1 MHDLEVIG
9 SNGDATFPAAGGPA
23 PGAGALLASVTFAT
37 GRAVRCAGKPE
48 PAMFEEARRALG
60 TGRCLVVGD
69 RLDSDIAGGAAAGM
83 DTALVLSGSASDADV
98 AAWTGAAADL
108 RPARRRRAGRP
119 ARGARSL
126 NGTRRVSRS
135 GLLALCER
143 LAGQPGRSVYVGGEV
158 LLEADDEV
166 VRIVPPFPLE
176 HEAGYDRVE
185 TGPLSDL
192 LLRPR
197 SVALCAVR
205 LGGFGAAFYRD
216 EQVVAAR
223 AGTRFVKNRN
233 RKGGSS
239 SGRFARRRVE
249 QANDLHERAARMADE
264 VLGPHV
270 AAADHLVLAGDRF
283 ALDAATAQSSA
294 LRALLPRRIPFAYDV
309 PEPRRKTFDALA
321 REVWSGTVTRLPP
334 GER

>member
-1 MHDLEVIG
+1 M
-9 SNGDATFPAAGGPA
+9 
-23 PGAGALLASVTFAT
+23 
-37 GRAVRCAGKPE
+37 
-48 PAMFEEARRALG
+48 
-60 TGRCLVVGD
+60 
-69 RLDSDIAGGAAAGM
+69 
-83 DTALVLSGSASDADV
+83 
-98 AAWTGAAADL
+98 
-108 RPARRRRAGRP
+108 
-119 ARGARSL
+119 
-126 NGTRRVSRS
+126 
-135 GLLALCER
+135 
-143 LAGQPGRSVYVGGEV
+143 

-197 SVALCAVR
+197 AVALCAVR

-294 LRALLPRRIPFAYDV
+294 LRALLSRRIPFAYDV